1 LFYKARIFLLY
12 KIEKCILFIKAKAV
26 MNVAGDANGII
37 METRDSLYGFPG
49 CSTNSYLVTPFCKGS
64 AQQPAVSVIL
74 FFIKNEK
81 PGSPSPSFR
90 VLCGLLH
97 GPCVYYFSQDR
108 AICNCRETSTHPL
121 CPAIGQCHGAC
132 CTHCM
137 AYLRRSVPS
146 FNFNFSFMWER

>member
-1 LFYKARIFLLY
+1 MHFIYQSEGCYERCRRRQGNHYGSKGLIVRLPWLFYKLRSCYAFLRRLSTAA
-12 KIEKCILFIKAKAV
+12 CCV
-26 MNVAGDANGII
+26 CNII
-37 METRDSLYGFPG
+37 
-49 CSTNSYLVTPFCKGS
+49 
-64 AQQPAVSVIL
+64 
-74 FFIKNEK
+74 FIKNKK
-81 PGSPSPSFR
+81 PDFPSPCFR
-90 VLCGLLH
+90 VLCGLLYAL
-97 GPCVYYFSQDR
+97 CVYYFSQDR